1 MVLTS
6 SDPLESTSISSPELE
21 SELSPFITATY
32 FFLCRSTGWK
42 RLVGMLE
49 NSAVAYEVLGSDPG
63 NREYSKTCPDAAC
76 GYIAFI
82 TGANE
87 SKKFL
92 FDTARNQGLN
102 ILVIDSNKSAGL
114 TLARNGTVD
123 HFIPLDLNTDPDIA
137 ARQCVSALRDTDL
150 PILGIVT
157 FMEMAVLVTSKVAEL
172 MNLPGH
178 APMSVEIARDKKLTR
193 VITSK
198 AGLPSMRHYTIKM
211 ADDLLPA
218 AEHVMFPAVLK
229 PVIGADSLGVKR
241 VNTFSELSQAF
252 EEAKKVVQSVVI
264 SSGLLC
270 MVDDTPATS
279 SSVVPMEFL
288 LEEYLDGD
296 EVDIDLLLYN
306 GHCLYAAVSDNGET
320 FEPFFTET
328 YGVLPSRLSASVQ
341 HGLEQLAIE
350 SVKAIGLN
358 TGVFHVE
365 AKQTTNRGPRLI
377 EINARLGGGPI
388 CEMHK
393 RVYDV
398 DLAAEQIRLACGWA
412 PSPRCRDR
420 ESTKK
425 CFAYMTTN
433 AISSGRVG
441 RDLTF
446 LDTYRSMPGVD
457 LIKCR
462 VVPGDVVVGPQDGQP
477 SWLVEIWMSNNESA
491 SPASIVDEICD
502 ISDMIARDFQERYD
516 I

>member
-1 MVLTS
+1 
-6 SDPLESTSISSPELE
+6 
-21 SELSPFITATY
+21 
-32 FFLCRSTGWK
+32 
-42 RLVGMLE
+42 MLE
-49 NSAVAYEVLGSDPG
+49 TSGVAYEVQGSGLRDRERPKTCIGSD
-63 NREYSKTCPDAAC
+63 S

-92 FDTARNQGLN
+92 FETARNQGLN

-114 TLARNGTVD
+114 SLARNGIVD
-123 HFIPLDLNTDPDIA
+123 HFIPIELSTDSDVA
-137 ARQCVSALRDTDL
+137 ARQCVSALRDTRL

-157 FMEMAVLVTSKVAEL
+157 FMEMAVLVSSKVAEL
-172 MNLPGH
+172 MQLPGH
-178 APMSVEIARDKKLTR
+178 SPVSVEIARDKKLTR

-211 ADDLLPA
+211 VDDLLPA

-241 VNTFSELSQAF
+241 VNTFAELQQAF
-252 EEAKKVVQSVVI
+252 EEAKKIVQSVVI

-270 MVDDTPATS
+270 VADDNQSAPE

-306 GHCLYAAVSDNGET
+306 GHCYYAAVSDNGET
-320 FEPFFTET
+320 WEPFFTET
-328 YGVLPSRLSASVQ
+328 YGVLPSRLSSEIQ
-341 HGLEQLAIE
+341 KGLEQLAID
-350 SVKAIGLN
+350 SVKAIGLD
-358 TGVFHVE
+358 TGVFHIE

-393 RVYDV
+393 RVAGV
-398 DLAAEQIRLACGWA
+398 DLASEQIRLACGFA
-412 PSPRCRDR
+412 PSFPSLHSLC
-420 ESTKK
+420 SSNPA

-433 AISSGRVG
+433 AQSSGRIG
-441 RDLTF
+441 NDLLF
-446 LDTYRSMPGVD
+446 LDSYRNMPGVD
-457 LIKCR
+457 TIKCR
-462 VVPGDVVVGPQDGQP
+462 VQPGDTVVGPEQGQP
-477 SWLVEIWMSNNESA
+477 SWLVEIWMTNDSC
-491 SPASIVDEICD
+491 SPSVIVDEICE
-502 ISDMIARDFQERYD
+502 ISDMIARDFQDRYD